1 MNAQRL
7 LFTVLISALMWV
19 LIFAPIYYFVW

>member
-1 MNAQRL
+1 MSAQRL

-19 LIFAPIYYFVW
+19 LIFALFYGFVW